1 MLSVPVISP
10 SEVSYSPGSPSD
22 DQRSRVTALL
32 EASDRAVASDPAGA
46 LLLAQK
52 AYSLAEPLGDSPLT
66 ARCLRA
72 EGIAFLWK
80 GDFPQAISRLRDA
93 CERSAR
99 TQDRQGEA
107 AARNAIGVV
116 YTKMGD
122 PAAALTEYRLSLE
135 LRRAI
140 GDTSGQAM
148 TLHNIGIEHRALGD
162 LPAARSLYEQA
173 LAIDRETGDR
183 IGEGRTLLSLGTVRY
198 LMNDAEGAAAM
209 FRDAL
214 SMSRETGDR
223 TNEAQAMLNLGEA
236 EAALGNLSEA
246 LQLHLQCLQF
256 SNALGSPDFEAS
268 AQSALGKTHRLRGE
282 YGPAEEAL
290 RRSLYLS
297 EQVGARR
304 VQSEAWEELS
314 LIHEAN
320 GDFQA
325 ALHAY
330 RRYHQ
335 IERDMLS
342 EEAERRARTLSTR
355 IEIEQARHEATL
367 DPLTGLANRRGLK
380 PYLQEAFAHTRRTGK
395 PLAVAVIDIDNFK
408 KINDTLTHS
417 VGDAVLRQ
425 VARLLEQG
433 CRAGQDRVARYG
445 GEEFVLLLPG
455 LSPTDAAARCEQIRA
470 GVERYLWHTLHP
482 SLERVTISVGVC
494 SDTYLPH
501 EEALLAA
508 ADGLLYE
515 AKRAGKNRVAR

>member
-1 MLSVPVISP
+1 MLSVPVIAP
-10 SEVSYSPGSPSD
+10 SEISYSSGILSD
-22 DQRSRVTALL
+22 EQRNRVTALL

-46 LLLAQK
+46 LALAQK
-52 AYSLAEPLGDSPLT
+52 AYTLAEPLGDSPLT

-72 EGIAFLWK
+72 EGIASLWK
-80 GDFPQAISRLRDA
+80 GDFPQAIRRLRDA

-99 TQDRQGEA
+99 THDRQGEA

-162 LPAARSLYEQA
+162 LEAARSFYEQA
-173 LAIDRETGDR
+173 LAIDRENGDR

-198 LMNDAEGAAAM
+198 LMNDAEGAATL
-209 FRDAL
+209 FRGAL
-214 SMSRETGDR
+214 LLAAETGDL
-223 TNEAQAMLNLGEA
+223 TNEAQALLNLGET

-246 LQLHLQCLQF
+246 ILLHQECLQLSH
-256 SNALGSPDFEAS
+256 ALGSPDFEAS
-268 AQSALGKTHRLRGE
+268 AQSALGKTRRLRGE
-282 YGPAEEAL
+282 YSAARKAL
-290 RRSLYLS
+290 QRSLELS

-304 VQSEAWEELS
+304 VQSEAWEEMS
-314 LIHEAN
+314 LVHEAT

-330 RRYHQ
+330 RRYHE
-335 IERDMLS
+335 IERAILS

-355 IEIEQARHEATL
+355 IEIEQARHEATQ

-408 KINDTLTHS
+408 RINDTLTHS
-417 VGDAVLRQ
+417 VGDTVLRQ
-425 VARLLEQG
+425 MARILEQG
-433 CRAGQDRVARYG
+433 CRAGHDRVARYG

-455 LSPTDAAARCEQIRA
+455 LSPTDAAARCEQLRA
-470 GVERYLWHTLHP
+470 RVEGFLWHNLHP
-482 SLERVTISVGVC
+482 SLKRVTISIGVC
-494 SDTYLPH
+494 SDTYLPN

-508 ADGLLYE
+508 ADSLLYE